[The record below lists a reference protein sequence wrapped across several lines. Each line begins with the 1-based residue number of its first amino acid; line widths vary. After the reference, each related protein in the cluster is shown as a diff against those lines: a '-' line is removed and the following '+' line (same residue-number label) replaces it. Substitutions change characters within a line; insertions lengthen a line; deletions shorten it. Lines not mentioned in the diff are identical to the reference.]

1 MEVGTAAVALARAEE
16 MVVEASVVEASV
28 EDLAVLVE
36 WARAEAT
43 LEMEAIEVEAVVAA
57 LAEATRVAPSVVKTA
72 ANPTLLS
79 QASGSTLLA
88 LRVRAEAQRRLVP

>member
-36 WARAEAT
+36 
-43 LEMEAIEVEAVVAA
+43 
-57 LAEATRVAPSVVKTA
+57 
-72 ANPTLLS
+72 
-79 QASGSTLLA
+79 
-88 LRVRAEAQRRLVP
+88 